1 MKVVYLNVKKGE
13 FLKPMNIE
21 DDLDTFY
28 RLIDCRTIDIVTRS
42 VHGKKVSII
51 CDDEGLFEEKP
62 RISTIDF
69 NYGNLVGNLIFT
81 GLPDEEGNLTDIDR
95 KTELALIVSAKLI
108 LHPDEETD
116 FHFAVRLDDM

>member
-21 DDLDTFY
+21 NDLETFY
-28 RLIDCRTIDIVTRS
+28 RLINCRTIDIVTRS

-51 CDDEGLFEEKP
+51 CDDEGLFEENP
-62 RISTIDF
+62 QISAVGC
-69 NYGNLVGNLIFT
+69 GNLVGNLIFT
-81 GLPDEEGNLTDIDR
+81 GLPDEDGNLTDIDR
-95 KTELALIVSAKLI
+95 KTELVLIASAKLI

-116 FHFAVRLDDM
+116 HHFAVKLDDM